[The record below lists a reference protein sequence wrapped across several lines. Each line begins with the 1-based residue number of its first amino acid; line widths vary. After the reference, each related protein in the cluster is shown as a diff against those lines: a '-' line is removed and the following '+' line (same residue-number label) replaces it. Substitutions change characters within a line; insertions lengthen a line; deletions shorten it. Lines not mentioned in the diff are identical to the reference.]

1 MVANKNGGSQFSEK
15 NVSNAHLI
23 KVCLAHVKEQ
33 SPGRVLACV
42 FPLRSERQLET
53 APANFWK
60 IGIYSTSFKITVF
73 ALENVKIGVQKL
85 KYLICGILFS

>member
-1 MVANKNGGSQFSEK
+1 MVANKNEGSHFSEK

-42 FPLRSERQLET
+42 FPLRSER
-53 APANFWK
+53 
-60 IGIYSTSFKITVF
+60 
-73 ALENVKIGVQKL
+73 
-85 KYLICGILFS
+85 LICYVTVLHYAENSRLHRVKG

>member
-1 MVANKNGGSQFSEK
+1 MVANKNEGSHFSEK

-42 FPLRSERQLET
+42 FPLRSER
-53 APANFWK
+53 
-60 IGIYSTSFKITVF
+60 
-73 ALENVKIGVQKL
+73 
-85 KYLICGILFS
+85 LICYNFFVTVLHYAKNSRLHRVKG

>member
-1 MVANKNGGSQFSEK
+1 MKGHSFLKK

-42 FPLRSERQLET
+42 FPLRSER
-53 APANFWK
+53 
-60 IGIYSTSFKITVF
+60 
-73 ALENVKIGVQKL
+73 
-85 KYLICGILFS
+85 LICYNFFGNSTALCREFSASSGKGLTLAGYLT

>member
-15 NVSNAHLI
+15 FFSNAHLI

-42 FPLRSERQLET
+42 FPLRSER
-53 APANFWK
+53 
-60 IGIYSTSFKITVF
+60 
-73 ALENVKIGVQKL
+73 
-85 KYLICGILFS
+85 LICYNNFCNSTALCREFGLTLAGYLT